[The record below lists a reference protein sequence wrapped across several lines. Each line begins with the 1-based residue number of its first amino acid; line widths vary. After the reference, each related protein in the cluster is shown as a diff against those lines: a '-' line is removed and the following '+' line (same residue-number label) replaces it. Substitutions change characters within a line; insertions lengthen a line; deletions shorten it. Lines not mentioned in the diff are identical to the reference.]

1 MKIVYRYVLKELIQP
16 FLFGLFA
23 FTSIFVGSDV
33 LISLAKLMMEYGL
46 PISTTTKLFFLS
58 LPQIVVWTFPMSML
72 LASLLAFGRLSGDSE
87 IIALKAGGVS
97 FIRLL
102 IPVLIVALLISG
114 LTIWFNDTLVPQS
127 TQLYEEIVW
136 KLKHG
141 KTKPKTQRNLRIA
154 PIDSKTGKLD
164 FVLTASKFDGRS
176 QTLEEVTLQDYEDG
190 KLVNI
195 IQAEKAKW
203 LTDKWVFIDGVS
215 YTITAEG
222 RVPQTKFAKMNMKN
236 QISRNPEQISRR
248 QKEPEEMS
256 LEELAEHIA
265 LMEAEGRNV
274 KKLKVTYHQR
284 YSIPFA
290 CFIFA
295 LVGAPLGLQPNR
307 SGSSIGLGLS
317 IIVIFIYYSMMTVGS
332 ALGQSGNLSPWLG
345 AWLQNIIF
353 IIVGLGLLYK
363 SYKL

>member
-1 MKIVYRYVLKELIQP
+1 MKIVYRYILKELIQP
-16 FLFGLFA
+16 FLFGVFA

-46 PISTTTKLFFLS
+46 PIITTVKLFFLS

-87 IIALKAGGVS
+87 ITALKAGGVS
-97 FIRLL
+97 FMRLV
-102 IPVLIVALLISG
+102 IPVLVVALLISG
-114 LTIWFNDTLVPQS
+114 LTIWLNDTLVPKS
-127 TQLYEEIVW
+127 TNLYEEIVW
-136 KLKHG
+136 KMKHG
-141 KTKPKTQRNLRIA
+141 ETKPKTQQNLRIA
-154 PIDSKTGKLD
+154 PVDSATGKLD
-164 FVLTASKFDGRS
+164 FVLTASKFDGET
-176 QTLEEVTLQDYEDG
+176 QTLNEVTLQNYEDG

-203 LTDKWVFIDGVS
+203 LDSKWVFMNGVS
-215 YTITAEG
+215 YTITKEG
-222 RVPQTKFAKMNMKN
+222 RVPQTKFTKMNMKN
-236 QISRNPEQISRR
+236 RLNRDPEQISRR

-256 LEELAEHIA
+256 LKELGKHIE
-265 LMEAEGRNV
+265 LLEQEGQNV

-317 IIVIFIYYSMMTVGS
+317 IIVIFIYYTMMTVGS
-332 ALGQSGNLSPWLG
+332 ALGQSGNLTPWLG

-353 IIVGLGLLYK
+353 MIVGIGLLYK
-363 SYKL
+363 TQRF